1 MNYSDISILGAT
13 GVVGQTLVSLLSSDS
28 GSLGIKKLR
37 LFASEK
43 SEGTFISYKG
53 GPHPVLPLTP
63 QSAKIP
69 ADLVFCCLGD
79 DPASFY
85 VPLFAKQGAV
95 VIDNSSVFRLNKD
108 IPLIVP
114 EINGKELSELFSLSQ
129 SGSQNRREAGQAPIN
144 RTGKI
149 ISNPNCSTIQTA
161 VCLAP
166 LHRVFTLK
174 EVYVCTYQA
183 VSGAGAGALYD
194 FDHPMLKP
202 ETLPFPICSNL
213 IPFIGEIDASGS
225 SREENKIRLEFKKIL
240 DCDIPVNAHT
250 VRVPV
255 RNCHG
260 IAIFARFEK
269 DPDIGEAVR
278 ILSEAPGVKL
288 FTEGFPMPVNMQGEK
303 SVGVGRIRK
312 GESPNS
318 LCLWTVADN
327 LRKGA
332 ALNALQIAA
341 LICGND

>member
-1 MNYSDISILGAT
+1 MC
-13 GVVGQTLVSLLSSDS
+13 
-28 GSLGIKKLR
+28 
-37 LFASEK
+37 LF
-43 SEGTFISYKG
+43 
-53 GPHPVLPLTP
+53 
-63 QSAKIP
+63 
-69 ADLVFCCLGD
+69 C
-79 DPASFY
+79 
-85 VPLFAKQGAV
+85 KQGAV

-174 EVYVCTYQA
+174 EVYICTYQA

-225 SREENKIRLEFKKIL
+225 SREENKIRLELKKIL

-269 DPDIGEAVR
+269 TRYRGSCQNTLGSTRRKTLYGRFSHARQHAGRKKRRRGKDPQRR
-278 ILSEAPGVKL
+278 ISKLSL
-288 FTEGFPMPVNMQGEK
+288 PVDC
-303 SVGVGRIRK
+303 SR
-312 GESPNS
+312 
-318 LCLWTVADN
+318 
-327 LRKGA
+327 
-332 ALNALQIAA
+332 
-341 LICGND
+341 